1 MATLIKVC
9 GMTDADN
16 IREVEALGV
25 DLIGFILYPKSP
37 RFLYEVPSYLPTRA
51 RRVGVFVNETKDN
64 VLMYADRLG
73 LDFVQ
78 LHGNESPDYCR
89 NLQRQGMRIIKAFP
103 IATAHDLVGINNYQG
118 ACDYFL
124 FDTRSLHYGGSG
136 QQFDWS
142 LLKRYQ
148 GATPFLLSGGIDP
161 YSARQVNQ
169 FHHPRMAGV
178 DLNSRFEVQPGLKDV
193 DRLRSFIRGLN
204 R

>member
-37 RFLYEVPSYLPTRA
+37 RFLYEIPRYLPTRA
-51 RRVGVFVNETKDN
+51 KRVGVFVNETKDT

-73 LDFVQ
+73 LDYVQ
-78 LHGNESPDYCR
+78 LHGTESPDYCR
-89 NLQRQGMRIIKAFP
+89 NLRRQGMHIIKAFP
-103 IATAHDLVGINNYQG
+103 IATAQDLIGINDYQG
-118 ACDYFL
+118 TSDYFL

-142 LLKRYQ
+142 LLRRYQ
-148 GATPFLLSGGIDP
+148 GSTPFLLSGGIDP

-193 DRLRSFIRGLN
+193 DRLRAFIRGLN